1 MTQPPPALTVRTCGA
16 VGSPAA
22 ALKLVVLTLC
32 PVSRAVPGALGTR
45 KEEGQST
52 TSRPGLHN
60 LIRLSRGVDREG
72 SPCFLGASLGSEH
85 HHPSRPEFEPPPAES
100 CASPGH
106 APSLPGKTSLPA
118 PPVLAYSLL
127 HCLGQVGVI

>member
-1 MTQPPPALTVRTCGA
+1 MTEPPPALTVRTRGA

-60 LIRLSRGVDREG
+60 LIRCHAVWTEREAAA
-72 SPCFLGASLGSEH
+72 F
-85 HHPSRPEFEPPPAES
+85 
-100 CASPGH
+100 
-106 APSLPGKTSLPA
+106 
-118 PPVLAYSLL
+118 
-127 HCLGQVGVI
+127 